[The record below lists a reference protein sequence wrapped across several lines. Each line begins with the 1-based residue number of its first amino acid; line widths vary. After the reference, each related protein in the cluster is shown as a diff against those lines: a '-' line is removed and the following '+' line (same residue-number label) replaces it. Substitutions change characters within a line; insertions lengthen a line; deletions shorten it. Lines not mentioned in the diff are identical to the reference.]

1 MNACP
6 SAAGNWLLG
15 TCSWLLSCGL
25 ATSALALSSTD
36 PEAPAAAPGTG
47 AAAGDDREAAATVDA
62 SESPGDLGS
71 DISSGRLALRL
82 DSSFGASVE
91 RRRPHLDTISRGATA
106 NPMANRLNF
115 AVGPQE
121 PWLGHEGLRPA
132 DEIDGQHFFGR
143 RAYAVIGYASYRD
156 SHGWAIG
163 PEAWLNGNP
172 RYRIKGLG
180 VAVRNVR
187 AGPLL
192 IDLRLGATGQPN
204 RGQAI
209 RGGAEFRWHRP

>member
-1 MNACP
+1 MNPGP

-25 ATSALALSSTD
+25 AGSALALSNAD
-36 PEAPAAAPGTG
+36 AEAPAADPG
-47 AAAGDDREAAATVDA
+47 AGDDREAAAAIEDELPRGDLDGD
-62 SESPGDLGS
+62 SSPGH
-71 DISSGRLALRL
+71 LALRL
-82 DSSFGASVE
+82 DGSFDASAAS
-91 RRRPHLDTISRGATA
+91 RLHLVAVGRGATA
-106 NPMANRLNF
+106 NPMASRLNF
-115 AVGPQE
+115 TVGPQE
-121 PWLGHEGLRPA
+121 QWLGHDGHRPT
-132 DEIDGQHFFGR
+132 DEVDGEHFFGR

-156 SHGWAIG
+156 RHGWAIG

-192 IDLRLGATGQPN
+192 IDLRLGATRQLN

-209 RGGAEFRWHRP
+209 HGGAEFRWHQP

>member
-1 MNACP
+1 MNTCP

-25 ATSALALSSTD
+25 ASSALALPISD
-36 PEAPAAAPGTG
+36 PEAPADDAG
-47 AAAGDDREAAATVDA
+47 AGDDREAAAAIED
-62 SESPGDLGS
+62 EQPRGDLDS
-71 DISSGRLALRL
+71 DTAPGYLALRL
-82 DSSFGASVE
+82 DSSFGAGAE
-91 RRRPHLDTISRGATA
+91 RRLHLGAIGRGATA
-106 NPMANRLNF
+106 NPMASRLNF
-115 AVGPQE
+115 TVGPQE
-121 PWLGHEGLRPA
+121 QWLGHDGHRPT
-132 DEIDGQHFFGR
+132 DEVDGEHFFGR

-156 SHGWAIG
+156 RHGWAIG

-192 IDLRLGATGQPN
+192 IDLRLGATRQLN
-204 RGQAI
+204 RGQAVH
-209 RGGAEFRWHRP
+209 GGAEFRWHRP